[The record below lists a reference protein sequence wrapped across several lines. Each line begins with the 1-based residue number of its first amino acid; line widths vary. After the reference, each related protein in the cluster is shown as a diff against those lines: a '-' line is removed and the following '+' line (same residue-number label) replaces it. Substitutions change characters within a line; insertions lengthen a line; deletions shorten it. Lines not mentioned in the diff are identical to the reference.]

1 MVAPDNLV
9 VEPLRAIRGKVG
21 KIASEMFAMRIE
33 MSSMRQQTSRCG
45 LIGSRSAWGWCT
57 KLDEPY

>member
-9 VEPLRAIRGKVG
+9 VEPLGATRGEVG
-21 KIASEMFAMRIE
+21 KIASGMYAMRIE
-33 MSSMRQQTSRCG
+33 MSSTRQQTSRCG
-45 LIGSRSAWGWCT
+45 LIGSRSAWNWCT